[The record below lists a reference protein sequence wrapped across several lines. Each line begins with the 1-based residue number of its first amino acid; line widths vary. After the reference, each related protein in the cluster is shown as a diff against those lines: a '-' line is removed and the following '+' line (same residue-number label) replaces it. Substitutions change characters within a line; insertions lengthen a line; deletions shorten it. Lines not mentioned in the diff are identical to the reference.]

1 MTKDYEGIIVLLH
14 LVDTVLTHC
23 AMQHCG
29 CLEGLGRV
37 QMEVLTE
44 GGVKQEKAEFQ
55 IYFQLPRYSSKI
67 TQDKSDTFRIR
78 PSSKPGEGAVL
89 TFDNVPAW
97 ILLTVMSLLLGKG
110 H

>member
-1 MTKDYEGIIVLLH
+1 MSKDYEGIIVLLH

-29 CLEGLGRV
+29 CLEGRV
-37 QMEVLTE
+37 QIEVLTE

-67 TQDKSDTFRIR
+67 TQDKSDAFRIC
-78 PSSKPGEGAVL
+78 PLSKPGEGGCSN
-89 TFDNVPAW
+89 F
-97 ILLTVMSLLLGKG
+97 
-110 H
+110 